1 MNPLREWAEE
11 LCRVFLGWRL
21 REDYDAL
28 LALEEGSLEIDLLSG
43 EAWCDGDPLP
53 PLFIAAEL
61 RALLARFLEQAG
73 QELAAR
79 DSARLEVE
87 FAIAR
92 RRSVGSAGP
101 HLDLACRAVLEIQ
114 GVRVEAQARTGE
126 PARAD

>member
-1 MNPLREWAEE
+1 VNPLEEWAEE

-53 PLFIAAEL
+53 PLFIAGEL
-61 RALLARFLEQAG
+61 RALLVGLLEKSG
-73 QELAAR
+73 QSLSSG

-87 FAIAR
+87 FAIAPR
-92 RRSVGSAGP
+92 RGP
-101 HLDLACRAVLEIQ
+101 SPMRAHLDLACRAVLSIQ
-114 GVRVEAQARTGE
+114 GAQGEAQARTGQSA
-126 PARAD
+126 PAN